1 MSPSETG
8 ARPVPLL
15 DLKPQYASIRAEIL
29 ARVAALFESQHFIL
43 GEEVAAFERELAAY
57 CSVPFA
63 VGCASGSDALILALR
78 ALGIGRG
85 DKVLTTPYSFFA
97 TAGSIAHTGATP
109 VFADV
114 DPATFNLDPARVAEF
129 RGVRAIIAVHLYGG
143 CADMDRIRDAAPG
156 IPVIEDAAQAIGAEY
171 KNRRAGSMGAIGCFS
186 FFPSKNLGAFG
197 DGGAVTVN
205 DPALAVRLQSLR
217 VHGST
222 TKYVHDEIG
231 YNSRLDAIQAAVLRV
246 KLPHL
251 DQWTAGR
258 QANAELYRTTFKAR
272 KTPVIAPVAAAYQ
285 TRHIY
290 NQFVIRCERRDQLRE
305 YLKSEGIGTEVYYPI
320 PLHLQPCFA
329 DLGYRPG
336 DLPVAE
342 QLARESLALP
352 VHPDLTS
359 DDIETVA
366 AAVHRFYSQPSENR
380 RAAQI

>member
-1 MSPSETG
+1 MSQSETG

-15 DLKPQYASIRAEIL
+15 DLKPQYASIREEIL
-29 ARVAALFESQHFIL
+29 ARVGALFESQQFIL
-43 GEEVAAFERELAAY
+43 GEEVAAFERELARY

-114 DPATFNLDPARVAEF
+114 DAATFNLDPDHVAGVS
-129 RGVRAIIAVHLYGG
+129 GVRAIIAVHLYGG
-143 CADMDRIRDAAPG
+143 CADMDRIAAAAG
-156 IPVIEDAAQAIGAEY
+156 DVPVIEDAAQAIGAEY
-171 KNRRAGSMGAIGCFS
+171 KGRRAGSMGPIGCFS

-197 DGGAVTVN
+197 DGGAVTTG
-205 DPALAVRLQSLR
+205 DLGLAARLRSLR

-222 TKYVHDEIG
+222 TKYVHDEVG
-231 YNSRLDAIQAAVLRV
+231 YNSRLDAVQAAVLRV

-251 DQWTAGR
+251 DGWSARR
-258 QANAELYRTTFKAR
+258 QSNAELYRTIFAAR
-272 KTPVIAPVAAAYQ
+272 GTPVVAQVPAPYQ

-290 NQFVIRCERRDQLRE
+290 NQFVIRCERRDGLRE
-305 YLKSEGIGTEVYYPI
+305 FLKSEAIGTEVYYPI

-336 DLPVAE
+336 DLPVSE
-342 QLARESLALP
+342 RLARESLALP
-352 VHPDLTS
+352 VHPDLTQ

-366 AAVHRFYSQPSENR
+366 AAVHRFYAR
-380 RAAQI
+380 

>member
-1 MSPSETG
+1 MSQSETG

-29 ARVAALFESQHFIL
+29 ARVSALFESQQFIL

-57 CSVPFA
+57 CSAPFA

-114 DPATFNLDPARVAEF
+114 DSSTFNLDPGQVAEV
-129 RGVRAIIAVHLYGG
+129 RDVRAIIAVHLYGG
-143 CADMDRIRDAAPG
+143 CADMDRIVEAARG
-156 IPVIEDAAQAIGAEY
+156 VPVIEDAAQAIGAEY
-171 KNRRAGSMGAIGCFS
+171 KGRRAGSIGPIGCFS

-197 DGGAVTVN
+197 DGGAVTTS
-205 DPALAVRLQSLR
+205 DAGLAARLRSLR
-217 VHGST
+217 VHGGR

-231 YNSRLDAIQAAVLRV
+231 YNSRLDAVQAAVLRM

-251 DQWTAGR
+251 DGWTARR
-258 QANAELYRTTFKAR
+258 QSNADLYRTIFKTR
-272 KTPVIAPVAAAYQ
+272 GTPVIVPAAAPYQ

-290 NQFVIRCERRDQLRE
+290 NQFVIRCERRDALRE
-305 YLKSEGIGTEVYYPI
+305 HLKSEGIGTEVYYPI

-336 DLPVAE
+336 DLPVSE
-342 QLARESLALP
+342 RLARESLALP
-352 VHPDLTS
+352 VHPDLAS
-359 DDIETVA
+359 DDVETVA
-366 AAVHRFYSQPSENR
+366 AAVDSFYR
-380 RAAQI
+380 C

>member
-1 MSPSETG
+1 MSQSETG

-15 DLKPQYASIRAEIL
+15 DLKPQYALIRAEIL
-29 ARVAALFESQHFIL
+29 ARVGALFESQQFIL

-63 VGCASGSDALILALR
+63 AGCASGSDALILALR

-97 TAGSIAHTGATP
+97 TAGSVAHTGATP

-114 DPATFNLDPARVAEF
+114 DGSTFNLDPDQVAKI

-143 CADMDRIRDAAPG
+143 CADMDRIVEAARG

-171 KNRRAGSMGAIGCFS
+171 KGRRAGSMGPIGCFS

-197 DGGAVTVN
+197 DGGAVTTGN
-205 DPALAVRLQSLR
+205 PGLAARLRSLR
-217 VHGST
+217 VHGGT

-231 YNSRLDAIQAAVLRV
+231 YNSRLDAVQAAVLRV

-251 DQWTAGR
+251 DEWTARR
-258 QANAELYRTTFKAR
+258 QSNADLYRTIFKAR
-272 KTPVIAPVAAAYQ
+272 GTPVIVPAAAPYQ

-290 NQFVIRCERRDQLRE
+290 NQFVIRCERRDALRE
-305 YLKSEGIGTEVYYPI
+305 HLKSEGIGTEVYYPI

-336 DLPVAE
+336 DLPVSE
-342 QLARESLALP
+342 RLARESLALP
-352 VHPDLTS
+352 VHPDLAS
-359 DDIETVA
+359 DDIEAVA
-366 AAVHRFYSQPSENR
+366 AAISRFYR
-380 RAAQI
+380 C

>member
-1 MSPSETG
+1 MSQSETG

-15 DLKPQYASIRAEIL
+15 DLKPQYALIRAEIL
-29 ARVAALFESQHFIL
+29 ARVGALFESQQFIL

-97 TAGSIAHTGATP
+97 TAASIAHTGATP

-114 DPATFNLDPARVAEF
+114 DGFTFNLDPDQVAEI

-143 CADMDRIRDAAPG
+143 CADMDRIGEAAHG
-156 IPVIEDAAQAIGAEY
+156 VPVIEDAAQAIGAEY
-171 KNRRAGSMGAIGCFS
+171 KGRRAGSIGPIGCFS

-197 DGGAVTVN
+197 DGGAVTTGN
-205 DPALAVRLQSLR
+205 PGLAARLRSLR
-217 VHGST
+217 VHGGT

-231 YNSRLDAIQAAVLRV
+231 YNSRLDAVQAAVLRV

-251 DQWTAGR
+251 DEWTARR
-258 QANAELYRTTFKAR
+258 QSNADLYRTIFKAR
-272 KTPVIAPVAAAYQ
+272 GTPVIAPAAVPYQ
-285 TRHIY
+285 TRHVY
-290 NQFVIRCERRDQLRE
+290 NQFVIRCERRDALRE
-305 YLKSEGIGTEVYYPI
+305 HLKSEGIGTEVYYPI

-336 DLPVAE
+336 DLPVSE
-342 QLARESLALP
+342 RLARESLALP
-352 VHPDLTS
+352 VHPDLAS
-359 DDIETVA
+359 DDIERVTE
-366 AAVHRFYSQPSENR
+366 AVDRFYWC
-380 RAAQI
+380 